1 MRSLRARATLVTIAV
16 AVIAV
21 IVTGLISL
29 QLARSSVNQDARDQ
43 LSAQADILARMPR
56 LATAAELAE
65 KASLAL
71 GGTQVALV
79 QPDGTAEGDAADYID
94 AAILR
99 KLAAG
104 ESVSTVRR
112 GDPGMVLI
120 EARPVAGG
128 GAVVLALP
136 LASIDRALGQAT
148 GRILVA
154 LGIGLGVA
162 IIGGWLLASW
172 LSRPLT
178 NTAAAAR
185 RLAAGERGVRMPDSP
200 TSEMADVTD
209 ALGALDSALAASES
223 RQREFLLSIS
233 HELRTPLTAVRG
245 YAEAMADGLIGP
257 EDVTAVGGTL
267 VSETERL
274 DQFVGDLLELAR
286 LEADDFSITVSTV
299 ELAPL
304 LEEVAS
310 AWAGRAAVLGVGV
323 GVSTSSTGGGSTGGG
338 STIGTVDTDPRRLRQ
353 VIDGLV
359 ENALRAGGSVQLRG
373 SDGVVEVLDDG
384 PGLEES
390 DLSTAFERGALRAR
404 YRDIRPV
411 GTGLGLSIAARL
423 VDRLGGTISVANR
436 PEGGAVFRVDFRTP
450 TAPSAHDR

>member
-29 QLARSSVNQDARDQ
+29 QLVRSSVNQDARDQ

-56 LATAAELAE
+56 LATAGELAE

-120 EARPVAGG
+120 EARPIASG

-154 LGIGLGVA
+154 LGIGLAVA
-162 IIGGWLLASW
+162 IIGGWLLSRW

-178 NTAAAAR
+178 NAAAAAR

-257 EDVTAVGGTL
+257 DDVTSVGGTL
-267 VSETERL
+267 VAETERL

-304 LEEVAS
+304 LDEVAA
-310 AWAGRAAVLGVGV
+310 AWAGRAAVLGVGI
-323 GVSTSSTGGGSTGGG
+323 STGSITAGGG
-338 STIGTVDTDPRRLRQ
+338 TVETDPRRLRQ

-384 PGLEES
+384 PGLEED

-423 VDRLGGTISVANR
+423 VERLGGTISVANR
-436 PEGGAVFRVDFRTP
+436 PAGGAVFRVDFRG
-450 TAPSAHDR
+450 SSGRLD

>member
-29 QLARSSVNQDARDQ
+29 QLVRSSVNQDARDQ
-43 LSAQADILARMPR
+43 LSAQADILARMPQ
-56 LATAAELAE
+56 LATAGELAE

-154 LGIGLGVA
+154 LGIGLAVA

-178 NTAAAAR
+178 NAAAAAR

-257 EDVTAVGGTL
+257 DDVTSVGGTL
-267 VSETERL
+267 VAETERL

-304 LEEVAS
+304 LDEVAA
-310 AWAGRAAVLGVGV
+310 AWAGRAAVLGVRI
-323 GVSTSSTGGGSTGGG
+323 STGSITGGG
-338 STIGTVDTDPRRLRQ
+338 GTVETDPRRLRQ

-384 PGLEES
+384 PGLEED

-436 PEGGAVFRVDFRTP
+436 PEGGAVFRVDFRG
-450 TAPSAHDR
+450 SSGR

>member
-29 QLARSSVNQDARDQ
+29 QLVRSSVNQDARDQ

-79 QPDGTAEGDAADYID
+79 HPDGTAEGDAAGYLD

-112 GDPGMVLI
+112 GEPGMVLI
-120 EARPVAGG
+120 EARPVAADG

-136 LASIDRALGQAT
+136 LAAIDRQLGQAT

-154 LGIGLGVA
+154 LGIGLAVA
-162 IIGGWLLASW
+162 IVGGWLLASW
-172 LSRPLT
+172 LSRPLM
-178 NTAAAAR
+178 NAAAAAR

-245 YAEAMADGLIGP
+245 YAEALADGLIEP
-257 EDVTAVGGTL
+257 DDVTSVGGTL
-267 VSETERL
+267 VAETERL

-286 LEADDFSITVSTV
+286 LEADDFSISVSTV
-299 ELAPL
+299 QLGPL
-304 LEEVAS
+304 LDEVVA

-323 GVSTSSTGGGSTGGG
+323 SAGAGGAGGASG
-338 STIGTVDTDPRRLRQ
+338 AGGAGGTVETDPRRLRQ

-373 SDGVVEVLDDG
+373 SHGVVEVLDDG
-384 PGLEES
+384 PGLEEG

-423 VDRLGGTISVANR
+423 VDRLGGTISVENR
-436 PEGGAVFRVDFRTP
+436 PEGGALFRVEMR
-450 TAPSAHDR
+450 

>member
-29 QLARSSVNQDARDQ
+29 QLVRSSVNQDARDQ
-43 LSAQADILARMPR
+43 LSAQADILARMPQ

-154 LGIGLGVA
+154 LGIGLAVA

-178 NTAAAAR
+178 NAAAAAR

-257 EDVTAVGGTL
+257 DDVTSVGGTL
-267 VSETERL
+267 VAETERL

-304 LEEVAS
+304 LDEVAA
-310 AWAGRAAVLGVGV
+310 AWAGRAAVLGVGI
-323 GVSTSSTGGGSTGGG
+323 STGSITAGGG
-338 STIGTVDTDPRRLRQ
+338 TVETDPRRLRQ

-384 PGLEES
+384 PGLEED
-390 DLSTAFERGALRAR
+390 DLSTAFERGTLRAR

-436 PEGGAVFRVDFRTP
+436 PEGGAVFRVDFRG
-450 TAPSAHDR
+450 SSGR

>member
-29 QLARSSVNQDARDQ
+29 QLVRSSVNQDARDQ

-56 LATAAELAE
+56 LATAGELAE

-120 EARPVAGG
+120 EARPVASG

-154 LGIGLGVA
+154 LGIGLAVA

-178 NTAAAAR
+178 NAAAAAR

-257 EDVTAVGGTL
+257 DDVTSVGGTL
-267 VSETERL
+267 VAETERL

-304 LEEVAS
+304 LDEVAA
-310 AWAGRAAVLGVGV
+310 AWAGRAAVLGVGI
-323 GVSTSSTGGGSTGGG
+323 STGSITAGGG
-338 STIGTVDTDPRRLRQ
+338 TVETDPRRLRQ

-384 PGLEES
+384 PGLEED
-390 DLSTAFERGALRAR
+390 DLSTAFERGTLRAR

-436 PEGGAVFRVDFRTP
+436 PEGGAVFRVDFR
-450 TAPSAHDR
+450 

>member
-29 QLARSSVNQDARDQ
+29 QLVRSSVNQDARDQ
-43 LSAQADILARMPR
+43 LSAQADILARMPQ
-56 LATAAELAE
+56 LATAGELAE

-79 QPDGTAEGDAADYID
+79 RPDGTAEGDAADYID

-154 LGIGLGVA
+154 LGIGLAVA

-178 NTAAAAR
+178 NAAAAAR

-257 EDVTAVGGTL
+257 DDVTSVGGTL
-267 VSETERL
+267 VAETERL

-304 LEEVAS
+304 LDEVAA
-310 AWAGRAAVLGVGV
+310 AWAGRAAVLGVGI
-323 GVSTSSTGGGSTGGG
+323 STGSITGGG
-338 STIGTVDTDPRRLRQ
+338 GTVETDPRRLRQ

-384 PGLEES
+384 PGLEEG

-436 PEGGAVFRVDFRTP
+436 PEGGAVFRVDFR
-450 TAPSAHDR
+450 

>member
-29 QLARSSVNQDARDQ
+29 QLVRSSVNQDARDQ

-56 LATAAELAE
+56 LATAGELAE

-154 LGIGLGVA
+154 LGIGLAVA

-178 NTAAAAR
+178 NAAAAAR

-257 EDVTAVGGTL
+257 DDVTSVGGTL
-267 VSETERL
+267 VAETERL

-304 LEEVAS
+304 LDEVAA
-310 AWAGRAAVLGVGV
+310 AWAGRAAVLGVRI
-323 GVSTSSTGGGSTGGG
+323 STGSITGGG
-338 STIGTVDTDPRRLRQ
+338 GTVETDPRRLRQ

-384 PGLEES
+384 PGLEEG

-423 VDRLGGTISVANR
+423 VERLGGTISVANR
-436 PEGGAVFRVDFRTP
+436 PAGGAMFRVDFRTP
-450 TAPSAHDR
+450 TGPSAHDR

>member
-29 QLARSSVNQDARDQ
+29 QLVRSSVNQDARDQ
-43 LSAQADILARMPR
+43 LSAQADILARMPQ

-154 LGIGLGVA
+154 LGIGLAVA

-178 NTAAAAR
+178 NAAAAAR

-257 EDVTAVGGTL
+257 DDVTSVGGTL
-267 VSETERL
+267 VAETERL

-304 LEEVAS
+304 LDEVAA
-310 AWAGRAAVLGVGV
+310 AWAGRAAVLGVRI
-323 GVSTSSTGGGSTGGG
+323 STGSITGGG
-338 STIGTVDTDPRRLRQ
+338 GTVETDPRRLRQ

-373 SDGVVEVLDDG
+373 SNGVVEVLDDG
-384 PGLEES
+384 PGLEEG

-423 VDRLGGTISVANR
+423 VERLGGTISVANR
-436 PEGGAVFRVDFRTP
+436 PAGGAVFRVDFRG
-450 TAPSAHDR
+450 SSGRLD

>member
-29 QLARSSVNQDARDQ
+29 QLVRSSVNQDARDQ
-43 LSAQADILARMPR
+43 LSAQADILARMPQ

-154 LGIGLGVA
+154 LGIGLAVA

-178 NTAAAAR
+178 NAAAAAR

-257 EDVTAVGGTL
+257 DDVTSVGGTL
-267 VSETERL
+267 VAETERL

-304 LEEVAS
+304 LDEVAA
-310 AWAGRAAVLGVGV
+310 AWAGRAAVLGVRI
-323 GVSTSSTGGGSTGGG
+323 STGSITGGG
-338 STIGTVDTDPRRLRQ
+338 GTVETDPRRLRQ

-384 PGLEES
+384 PGLEEG

-436 PEGGAVFRVDFRTP
+436 PEGGAVFRVDFR
-450 TAPSAHDR
+450 

>member
-29 QLARSSVNQDARDQ
+29 QLVRSSVNQDARDQ
-43 LSAQADILARMPR
+43 LSAQADILARMPQ
-56 LATAAELAE
+56 LATAGELAE

-154 LGIGLGVA
+154 LGIGLAVA

-178 NTAAAAR
+178 NAAAAAR

-257 EDVTAVGGTL
+257 DDVTSVGGTL
-267 VSETERL
+267 VAETERL

-304 LEEVAS
+304 LDEVAA
-310 AWAGRAAVLGVGV
+310 AWAGRAAVLGVGI
-323 GVSTSSTGGGSTGGG
+323 STGSITAGGG
-338 STIGTVDTDPRRLRQ
+338 TVETDPRRLRQ

-384 PGLEES
+384 PGLEEG

-423 VDRLGGTISVANR
+423 VERLGGTISVANR
-436 PEGGAVFRVDFRTP
+436 PAGGAVFRVDFRG
-450 TAPSAHDR
+450 SSGRLD

>member
-29 QLARSSVNQDARDQ
+29 QLVRSSVNQDARDQ
-43 LSAQADILARMPR
+43 LSAQADILARMPQ
-56 LATAAELAE
+56 LATAGELAE

-154 LGIGLGVA
+154 LGIGLAVA

-178 NTAAAAR
+178 NAAAAAR

-257 EDVTAVGGTL
+257 DDVTSVGGTL
-267 VSETERL
+267 VAETERL

-304 LEEVAS
+304 LDEVAA
-310 AWAGRAAVLGVGV
+310 AWAGRAAVLGVRI
-323 GVSTSSTGGGSTGGG
+323 STGSITGGG
-338 STIGTVDTDPRRLRQ
+338 GTVETDPRRLRQ

-384 PGLEES
+384 PGLEEG

-436 PEGGAVFRVDFRTP
+436 PEGGAVFRVDFRG
-450 TAPSAHDR
+450 SSGR

>member
-29 QLARSSVNQDARDQ
+29 QLVRSSVNQDARDQ
-43 LSAQADILARMPR
+43 LSAQADILARMPQ

-104 ESVSTVRR
+104 DTVSTVRR
-112 GDPGMVLI
+112 GDSGMVLI

-136 LASIDRALGQAT
+136 LASIDRQLGQAT

-154 LGIGLGVA
+154 LGIGLAVA

-178 NTAAAAR
+178 NAAAAAR

-257 EDVTAVGGTL
+257 DDVTSVGGTL
-267 VSETERL
+267 VAETERL

-304 LEEVAS
+304 LDEVAA
-310 AWAGRAAVLGVGV
+310 AWAGRAAVLGVRI
-323 GVSTSSTGGGSTGGG
+323 STGSITGGG
-338 STIGTVDTDPRRLRQ
+338 GTVETDPRRLRQ

-384 PGLEES
+384 PGLEEG

-436 PEGGAVFRVDFRTP
+436 PEGGAVFRVDFR
-450 TAPSAHDR
+450 

>member
-1 MRSLRARATLVTIAV
+1 MTIAV

-29 QLARSSVNQDARDQ
+29 QLVRASTTQDARDQ
-43 LSAQADILARMPR
+43 LAAQAEILARMPR

-79 QPDGTAEGDAADYID
+79 QPDGSVEGDAAEFVD
-94 AAILR
+94 
-99 KLAAG
+99 KLMLARLADG
-104 ESVSTVRR
+104 ENVSSVRR
-112 GDPGMVLI
+112 GGPGAVMI
-120 EARPVAGG
+120 EARPVADG

-136 LASIDRALGQAT
+136 LSSVDRTVGQAT
-148 GRILVA
+148 ARILIA
-154 LGIGLGVA
+154 LGIGLAVA
-162 IIGGWLLASW
+162 IIGGSLLATW

-178 NTAAAAR
+178 NAAAAAR
-185 RLAAGERGVRMPDSP
+185 RLAAGERGVRMPGSP
-200 TSEMADVTD
+200 TTELAAVTD
-209 ALGALDSALAASES
+209 ALGALDTALATSES

-245 YAEAMADGLIGP
+245 YAEALADGLIAP
-257 EDVTAVGGTL
+257 ADVPGVGATL
-267 VSETERL
+267 VTETERL

-299 ELAPL
+299 DLPAL
-304 LEEVAS
+304 LGEVAA
-310 AWAGRAAVLGVGV
+310 AWAGRAGVLGVR
-323 GVSTSSTGGGSTGGG
+323 VSTGDAAGA
-338 STIGTVDTDPRRLRQ
+338 VDTDPRRLRQ

-359 ENALRAGGSVQLRG
+359 ENALRAGGSVQLRS

-390 DLSTAFERGALRAR
+390 DLSTAFQRGALRAR

-423 VDRLGGTISVANR
+423 VERLGGTISVANR
-436 PEGGAVFRVDFRTP
+436 PEGGAVFRVDL
-450 TAPSAHDR
+450 SAGAGSADRSATRGS

>member
-29 QLARSSVNQDARDQ
+29 QLVRSSVNQDARDQ

-56 LATAAELAE
+56 LATAGELAE

-154 LGIGLGVA
+154 LGIGLAVA

-178 NTAAAAR
+178 NAAAAAR

-257 EDVTAVGGTL
+257 DDVTSVGGTL
-267 VSETERL
+267 VAETERL

-304 LEEVAS
+304 LDEVAA
-310 AWAGRAAVLGVGV
+310 AWAGRAAVLGVRI
-323 GVSTSSTGGGSTGGG
+323 STGSITGGG
-338 STIGTVDTDPRRLRQ
+338 GTVETDPRRLRQ

-384 PGLEES
+384 PGLEEA
-390 DLSTAFERGALRAR
+390 T
-404 YRDIRPV
+404 
-411 GTGLGLSIAARL
+411 
-423 VDRLGGTISVANR
+423 
-436 PEGGAVFRVDFRTP
+436 
-450 TAPSAHDR
+450 

>member
-29 QLARSSVNQDARDQ
+29 QLVRSSVNQDARDQ

-56 LATAAELAE
+56 LATAGELAE

-120 EARPVAGG
+120 EARPIASG

-154 LGIGLGVA
+154 LGIGLAVA
-162 IIGGWLLASW
+162 IIGGWLLSRW

-178 NTAAAAR
+178 NAAAAAR

-257 EDVTAVGGTL
+257 DDVTSVGGTL
-267 VSETERL
+267 VAETERL

-304 LEEVAS
+304 LDEVAA
-310 AWAGRAAVLGVGV
+310 AWAGRAAVLGVRI
-323 GVSTSSTGGGSTGGG
+323 STGSITGGG
-338 STIGTVDTDPRRLRQ
+338 GTVETDPRRLRQ

-384 PGLEES
+384 PGLEED

-423 VDRLGGTISVANR
+423 VERLGGTISVANR
-436 PEGGAVFRVDFRTP
+436 PAGGAVFRVDFRG
-450 TAPSAHDR
+450 SSGRLD

>member
-1 MRSLRARATLVTIAV
+1 MRSLRGRATLVTIAV

-29 QLARSSVNQDARDQ
+29 QLVRSSVNQDARDQ
-43 LSAQADILARMPR
+43 LSAQADILARMPQ
-56 LATAAELAE
+56 LATAGELAE

-79 QPDGTAEGDAADYID
+79 QPDGTAEGDASEYVD

-136 LASIDRALGQAT
+136 VASIDRALGQAT

-154 LGIGLGVA
+154 LGIGLAVA

-172 LSRPLT
+172 LSRPLAT
-178 NTAAAAR
+178 TAAAAR

-245 YAEAMADGLIGP
+245 YAEALADGLIAP
-257 EDVTAVGGTL
+257 AEVAAVGATL
-267 VSETERL
+267 VGETERL

-286 LEADDFSITVSTV
+286 LEADDFSISVSTV
-299 ELAPL
+299 ELEPL
-304 LEEVAS
+304 LEEVAA
-310 AWAGRAAVLGVGV
+310 AWAGRAAVLGAGI
-323 GVSTSSTGGGSTGGG
+323 STGSITGGG
-338 STIGTVDTDPRRLRQ
+338 TVETDPRRLRQ

-359 ENALRAGGSVQLRG
+359 ENALRAGGSVQLRASG
-373 SDGVVEVLDDG
+373 GGVEVLDDG
-384 PGLEES
+384 PGLEEG

-423 VDRLGGTISVANR
+423 VDRLGGTISVENR
-436 PEGGAVFRVDFRTP
+436 PEGGALFRVEMR
-450 TAPSAHDR
+450 